1 MRMAGA
7 EDRDK
12 YRPGLARTKKSTS
25 TSKMSWALKTSRRI
39 SVPTTDSTWPISRS
53 REMPIFVWYG
63 AARFRKLNST
73 CATVESITLVRLATS
88 PARGG
93 PQPACTF
100 GIRTAICGNLSST
113 SNRIMRKERHSWN
126 IGDSDLLRCL
136 LLASGAT
143 TSVGERLLREQRGG
157 SRCRTRGG
165 YQLFDTADV
174 YGVLIPEGMQQG
186 DQSPDTISYALA
198 CRSETIRS
206 ACLPQKLRPASI
218 ESLDCISSLDL
229 FGRHNIGLE

>member
-12 YRPGLARTKKSTS
+12 YRSGLARTKKSTS

-136 LLASGAT
+136 LLASG
-143 TSVGERLLREQRGG
+143 
-157 SRCRTRGG
+157 TRRNAAR
-165 YQLFDTADV
+165 QPIARHHKLCPRMPIRDDPKC
-174 YGVLIPEGMQQG
+174 VLK
-186 DQSPDTISYALA
+186 SYFPHIL
-198 CRSETIRS
+198 
-206 ACLPQKLRPASI
+206 QKLVRRTVGVGAGAVDRPLAGAAR
-218 ESLDCISSLDL
+218 ESP
-229 FGRHNIGLE
+229 FG

>member
-7 EDRDK
+7 GDRDK
-12 YRPGLARTKKSTS
+12 YRSGLARTKKSTS

-165 YQLFDTADV
+165 DQLFDTAGG
-174 YGVLIPEGMQQG
+174 YWGLFSKGKPRNAATARHHNQ
-186 DQSPDTISYALA
+186 
-198 CRSETIRS
+198 C
-206 ACLPQKLRPASI
+206 PAKPCKS
-218 ESLDCISSLDL
+218 
-229 FGRHNIGLE
+229 

>member
-12 YRPGLARTKKSTS
+12 YRSGLARTKKSTS

-126 IGDSDLLRCL
+126 IGDSDLCPRMPIRDDPKCVLKSYFPHILQELVHMNLPVLHLRFIGGQTDFTRPD
-136 LLASGAT
+136 AVVKVPESR
-143 TSVGERLLREQRGG
+143 RLR
-157 SRCRTRGG
+157 
-165 YQLFDTADV
+165 
-174 YGVLIPEGMQQG
+174 I
-186 DQSPDTISYALA
+186 
-198 CRSETIRS
+198 
-206 ACLPQKLRPASI
+206 
-218 ESLDCISSLDL
+218 
-229 FGRHNIGLE
+229 